1 MSRGACLAMA
11 ILAVLLGITTARA
24 DNRVAL
30 VFGNSRYQSVPLLPN
45 PANDA
50 ADMSAA
56 LTRLGFSVKTLT
68 DARYDDMRR
77 ALIQFGRQARG
88 VDLAVIYFAGH
99 GIQMGT
105 DNWLIPVDAQMAADL
120 DIPNEAISLQSMMR
134 AVSNTSRLG
143 LVVLDAC
150 RNNPFS
156 SRMQTTN
163 GQRAV
168 DRGFSRVEPANN
180 VLVAYAAR
188 DGTTAQDGSGRN
200 SPFTQSLLK
209 NIETPNLEVTFLFRN
224 VRDDVLAATKRIQEP
239 FLYGSLSKE
248 PIYLKQMTVA
258 PQDTAKIPPIDP
270 AAQAWAATQNVT
282 SVAVLEEFIR
292 RYGDSLY
299 ASLARVRIQELKR
312 EPQVALTKPAPIKTK
327 PPDVPNPATSN
338 GAGRE
343 EQGGSWC
350 RETPPNA
357 CWRAQGCVLSGGT
370 CISKT
375 PVDTGAKA
383 SDLPAPDPM
392 PQQAES
398 RSWCYQT
405 YASACWRAQGC
416 ALVNGKCVP
425 GSL

>member
-1 MSRGACLAMA
+1 MA
-11 ILAVLLGITTARA
+11 ILAALLGMSAARA

-30 VFGNSRYQSVPLLPN
+30 VFGNSTYQSVPLLPN

-77 ALIQFGRQARG
+77 ALIEFGRQARG

-105 DNWLIPVDAQMAADL
+105 DNWLIPVDAQMATDL

-163 GQRAV
+163 VKRSV
-168 DRGFSRVEPANN
+168 ERGFSRVEPANN

-209 NIETPNLEVTFLFRN
+209 NIETPNLEITFLFRN

-239 FLYGSLSKE
+239 FLYGSLSKD

-258 PQDTAKIPPIDP
+258 PSEAVKIPSIDP
-270 AAQAWAATQNVT
+270 AAQAWAAAQNIT

-292 RYGDSLY
+292 RYGDSFY
-299 ASLARVRIQELKR
+299 ASVARARIQELKR
-312 EPQVALTKPAPIKTK
+312 EPQLALAKPAPTNADAPK
-327 PPDVPNPATSN
+327 PPDIPKPAASTS
-338 GAGRE
+338 AGRE
-343 EQGGSWC
+343 EQGGRWC
-350 RETPPNA
+350 RETPANA
-357 CWRAQGCVLSGGT
+357 CWRAQGCVLSGGS
-370 CISKT
+370 CVSKT

-383 SDLPAPDPM
+383 PDLPAPAPM
-392 PQQAES
+392 AQQAVG
-398 RSWCYQT
+398 RNWCYQT
-405 YASACWRAQGC
+405 TASACWRAQGC
-416 ALVNGKCVP
+416 ALVAGKCVP
-425 GSL
+425 GNP